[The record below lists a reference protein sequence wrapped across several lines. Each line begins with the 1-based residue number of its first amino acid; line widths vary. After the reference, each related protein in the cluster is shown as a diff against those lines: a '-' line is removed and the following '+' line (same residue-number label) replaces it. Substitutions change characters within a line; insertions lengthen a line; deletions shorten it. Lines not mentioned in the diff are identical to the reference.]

1 MDQKHEISDSNKLVE
16 LVIRFNDALNAH
28 DVQQMMSYLT
38 DDTIFENTYPPP
50 EGSRFEGRL
59 AVTFFWEDFFRFDH
73 EQNIAIEEIFAC
85 AGRCVMRWIYR
96 WTDNGV
102 SGYIRGVDIY
112 TFQDGKISAKYSYVK
127 G

>member
-1 MDQKHEISDSNKLVE
+1 MDQTHETSDSDRLVE
-16 LVIRFNDALNAH
+16 LVIQFNDALNAH
-28 DVQQMMSYLT
+28 DVQQMMSFLT

-59 AVTFFWEDFFRFDH
+59 AVSLFWEDFFRFDY
-73 EQNIAIEEIFAC
+73 EQNISIEEIFAC

-96 WTDNGV
+96 WKENGV

-112 TFQDGKISAKYSYVK
+112 AFHDGKISAKYSYVK